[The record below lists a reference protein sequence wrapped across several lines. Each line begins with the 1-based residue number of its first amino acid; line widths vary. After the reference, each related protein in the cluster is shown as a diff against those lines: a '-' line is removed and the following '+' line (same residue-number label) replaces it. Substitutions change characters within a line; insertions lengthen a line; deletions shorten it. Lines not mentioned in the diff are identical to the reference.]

1 MKKHFKILVTVFA
14 TLLCACSEN
23 TPNGPNRD
31 VNETHD
37 ESGMY
42 VGITGFSDN
51 VEFFN
56 SASNRFVT
64 LSTSNSAQFT
74 SFINSLSMGDA
85 TVLYYAVDNNLDYL
99 AKCSFPGDLT
109 SVNVITFTDGLNQ
122 GSRALDKQD
131 GNHEYAAN
139 DNSYVSAISEKLKDT
154 KIGGLPITA
163 YSIGIRGK
171 DVQGD
176 AITTFRDNLKK
187 LSSSQDNAMEVSNMD
202 EVSAKFK
209 EIAES
214 LYKKS
219 ESKDLTITIP
229 MPSEN
234 EKERFTF
241 DNVSDASASKC
252 YLEGVYANGALTNIK
267 YVGCMSNSGSEVKER
282 SAGGV
287 KISFDFVN
295 FTDESG
301 NAVSTTKMQQ
311 WHMESGQKTWTR
323 NSEFKPTESIIVH
336 EERKTAVVMLILDCS
351 SSLGSD
357 FSKVKLAA
365 NNFIKT
371 LAGEVN
377 GSNPTPEP
385 EPEPEPT
392 PEDPTPEPEPTSL
405 SYVRFQ
411 KEYAYLYIPIMSI
424 ESYDDDFYWIE
435 TVAEHAFGEEAGIS
449 SYYEIPSGKFYPMYY
464 YYDEDNTEESGYYPG
479 LDEPYTY
486 NFLAGKKYT
495 YTCSDDGEYLIFTI
509 TLDGNAKAPAKVVS
523 SRRVAKSKLAKQSRV
538 HK

>member
-1 MKKHFKILVTVFA
+1 MKKHFFILVAVFA
-14 TLLCACSEN
+14 TLLSACSEN
-23 TPNGPNRD
+23 TPD
-31 VNETHD
+31 VTEAHD

-56 SASNRFVT
+56 SASYRFVT
-64 LSTSNSAQFT
+64 LSKSNSSQFT
-74 SFINSLSMGDA
+74 TFINSLSMGDA

-99 AKCSFPGDLT
+99 TRCSFPSDLA
-109 SVNVITFTDGLNQ
+109 SVNIITFTDGLNQ

-139 DNSYVSAISEKLKDT
+139 DNSYVSAISDKLKNT

-163 YSIGIRGK
+163 YSIGIRGN

-176 AITTFRDNLKK
+176 AITTFRDNLNK

-241 DNVSDASASKC
+241 DNINEANASKC
-252 YLEGVYANGALTNIK
+252 YLEGVYSNGALTNIK
-267 YVGCMSNSGSEVKER
+267 YVGCMSNSGSEVKEK

-287 KISFDFVN
+287 KISFDFEN
-295 FTDESG
+295 FTDENG

-323 NSEFKPTESIIVH
+323 NSEFKPTESIVVH

-371 LAGEVN
+371 L
-377 GSNPTPEP
+377 
-385 EPEPEPT
+385 
-392 PEDPTPEPEPTSL
+392 
-405 SYVRFQ
+405 
-411 KEYAYLYIPIMSI
+411 
-424 ESYDDDFYWIE
+424 
-435 TVAEHAFGEEAGIS
+435 
-449 SYYEIPSGKFYPMYY
+449 
-464 YYDEDNTEESGYYPG
+464 
-479 LDEPYTY
+479 
-486 NFLAGKKYT
+486 
-495 YTCSDDGEYLIFTI
+495 
-509 TLDGNAKAPAKVVS
+509 
-523 SRRVAKSKLAKQSRV
+523 SK
-538 HK
+538 H